1 MGAAQDIPAGKRNP
15 QVNAEGGEEMTNAQ
29 LDAIRGEET
38 MRIWEDM
45 DADNQRA
52 KRAVDQLTKA
62 VEMFRQVEK
71 LINDAAQIVDGTPE
85 QNRIESLNIDVEALE
100 IAVLMQIERMR

>member
-1 MGAAQDIPAGKRNP
+1 
-15 QVNAEGGEEMTNAQ
+15 MTNAQ
-29 LDAIRGEET
+29 LDALWGEET

-45 DADNQRA
+45 DADCQRA

-62 VEMFRQVEK
+62 VEMLRQVER
-71 LINDAAQIVDGTPE
+71 LIDSAAQIMDGTPE
-85 QNRIESLNIDVEALE
+85 RNRTESLNIDTEALE

>member
-1 MGAAQDIPAGKRNP
+1 MND
-15 QVNAEGGEEMTNAQ
+15 AQ
-29 LDAIRGEET
+29 LDALWGEET

-62 VEMFRQVEK
+62 VEMLRQVEK
-71 LINDAAQIVDGTPE
+71 LIDSAAQIVDGTPE
-85 QNRIESLNIDVEALE
+85 QNRTESLNIDTEALE